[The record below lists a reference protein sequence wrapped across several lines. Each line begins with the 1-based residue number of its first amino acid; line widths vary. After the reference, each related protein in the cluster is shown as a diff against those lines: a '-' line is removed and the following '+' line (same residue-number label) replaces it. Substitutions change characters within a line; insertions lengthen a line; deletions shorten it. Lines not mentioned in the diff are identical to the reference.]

1 MQTDSQLA
9 TEDQILERAE
19 QNKKQRLEKAEK
31 AKEKAKEKSKEEA
44 RQAAQLSFENDKKK
58 REKEDFVET
67 RVMSMLRLIRR
78 IWMKTD
84 DVNMAF
90 DVCRR
95 LRRMLENIEE
105 LQLNSHNYVS
115 PLVKYQTKY
124 SKLFEDLQKKQAQV
138 KLYLEEKKW
147 FNYSDYFQEEK
158 DIKTFGESYYAF
170 YKYNLVFSGFRYN
183 ENDSESDRESDD
195 D

>member
-1 MQTDSQLA
+1 MTESI
-9 TEDQILERAE
+9 TEDQILQLAE
-19 QNKKQRLEKAEK
+19 QIKKQRLEKAEK
-31 AKEKAKEKSKEEA
+31 AAEKAAKEATEKA
-44 RQAAQLSFENDKKK
+44 RLEFENAKKK
-58 REKEDFVET
+58 FKKEDFVET

-78 IWMKTD
+78 IWVKTD
-84 DVNMAF
+84 DVNMEF

-124 SKLFEDLQKKQAQV
+124 SKLFEDLQKKQSQV

-147 FNYSDYFQEEK
+147 FNYSNYFPEEK

-170 YKYNLVFSGFRYN
+170 YKYDLVFSGFRYN
-183 ENDSESDRESDD
+183 ENDSESERESDCD
-195 D
+195 DDCDDD

>member
-31 AKEKAKEKSKEEA
+31 AKEKAKEEA

-147 FNYSDYFQEEK
+147 FNYANYFPEEK
-158 DIKTFGESYYAF
+158 DIKKFGESYYAF

>member
-31 AKEKAKEKSKEEA
+31 AKEKAKEEA

>member
-19 QNKKQRLEKAEK
+19 QIKKQRLEKAEK
-31 AKEKAKEKSKEEA
+31 AKEKA

-58 REKEDFVET
+58 REKEYFVET

-147 FNYSDYFQEEK
+147 FNYSNYFPEEK

-170 YKYNLVFSGFRYN
+170 YKYNLVFSGQLYN
-183 ENDSESDRESDD
+183 KNDSESERESDD
-195 D
+195 DD

>member
-31 AKEKAKEKSKEEA
+31 AKEKAKEEA

-138 KLYLEEKKW
+138 KLYLDEKKW
-147 FNYSDYFQEEK
+147 FNYSNYFPEEK
-158 DIKTFGESYYAF
+158 DIKKFGESYYAF
-170 YKYNLVFSGFRYN
+170 YKYNLVFSGQLYN
-183 ENDSESDRESDD
+183 KNDSESERESDD
-195 D
+195 DD

>member
-1 MQTDSQLA
+1 MQTD

-19 QNKKQRLEKAEK
+19 QIKKQRLEKAEK
-31 AKEKAKEKSKEEA
+31 AKEKAKEEA

-58 REKEDFVET
+58 REKEYFVET

-115 PLVKYQTKY
+115 SLVNQTKY

-138 KLYLEEKKW
+138 KLYLDEKKW
-147 FNYSDYFQEEK
+147 FNYSNYFPEEK
-158 DIKTFGESYYAF
+158 DIKKFGESYYAF
-170 YKYNLVFSGFRYN
+170 YKYNLVFSGQLYN
-183 ENDSESDRESDD
+183 KNDSESERESDD
-195 D
+195 DD

>member
-19 QNKKQRLEKAEK
+19 QIKKQRLEKAEK
-31 AKEKAKEKSKEEA
+31 AKEEA

-58 REKEDFVET
+58 REKEYFVET

-115 PLVKYQTKY
+115 PKY

-138 KLYLEEKKW
+138 KLYLDEKKW
-147 FNYSDYFQEEK
+147 FNYSNYFPEEK
-158 DIKTFGESYYAF
+158 DIKKFGGSYYAF
-170 YKYNLVFSGFRYN
+170 YKYNLVFSGQLYN
-183 ENDSESDRESDD
+183 KNDSESERESDD
-195 D
+195 DD